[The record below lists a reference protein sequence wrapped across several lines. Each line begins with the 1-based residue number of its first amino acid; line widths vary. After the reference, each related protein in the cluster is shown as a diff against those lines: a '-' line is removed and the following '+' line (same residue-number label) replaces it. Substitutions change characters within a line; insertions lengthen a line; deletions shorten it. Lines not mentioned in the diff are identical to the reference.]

1 MRLLYFSFAFILTL
15 VANPAY
21 AGKVDDAVQKGVKFL
36 VSSQDKRTGA
46 FGRKH
51 RYPMT
56 ALALM
61 AMAAVGHQPTDPG
74 EIGEAMKKGIEF
86 LLRDDPSR
94 LRQGGYYGVDGSRM
108 YGHGITTLCLG
119 EMLGMGVSK
128 IQDRRI
134 REALEKAVNVIIAAQ
149 HPRNAM
155 GELTKIPNHVGG
167 WRYVP
172 TSRDSDLSATVWQ
185 LMALRSAQNAGVR
198 VPKQNIDL
206 AVKYLERSYLSGRNG
221 RGEPT
226 NLKSGFGYTPGLPPQ
241 YATTS
246 AGLLSMQVC
255 NRIDAPEVI
264 GAANWLEDFD
274 LRPSVTWFY
283 YGTYYYSQGM
293 QKRKG
298 DDPNSVGSKQ
308 ARLARETVE
317 RIMLNLQKAN
327 GEWAG
332 TNGAERNVGQIYCT
346 SLAILSLS
354 VKYHFLPIYQD

>member
-1 MRLLYFSFAFILTL
+1 MRVLYFSLAFILTL
-15 VANPAY
+15 AANPAY
-21 AGKVDDAVQKGVKFL
+21 ADKVDDAVQKGVKFL

-128 IQDRRI
+128 VQDRRI
-134 REALEKAVNVIIAAQ
+134 REALEKAINVILASQRRPKNPIY
-149 HPRNAM
+149 
-155 GELTKIPNHVGG
+155 VGG
-167 WRYVP
+167 WRYTP
-172 TSRDSDLSATVWQ
+172 TSRDSDLSVTVWQ

-226 NLKSGFGYTPGLPPQ
+226 NLKSGFGYTPGRAPGF
-241 YATTS
+241 AATS

-255 NRIDAPEVI
+255 NRTDAPEVI

-293 QKRKG
+293 QKRKD
-298 DDPNSVGSKQ
+298 DDPNSAGSKQ
-308 ARLARETVE
+308 AHLARETVE
-317 RIMLNLQKAN
+317 RIMLNEQNAN
-327 GEWAG
+327 GAWVSKG
-332 TNGAERNVGQIYCT
+332 NERGYGQIYCT